1 MNNSNSI
8 RSLVITLMSM
18 LSMAIAGCGNFTD
31 AATRLA
37 SDLEAGSKQL
47 GNTEGATYSV
57 VHRTPSKVGECA
69 GPYKVQIDAV
79 GALIIWCYD
88 ASGNTVSS
96 HSTSYH
102 ASFVKTPQTYLMEMS
117 AGSTLTIDLERR
129 NGQAV
134 IVAVH

>member
-1 MNNSNSI
+1 MNDSIFI
-8 RSLVITLMSM
+8 RSLFIALLST
-18 LSMAIAGCGNFTD
+18 LSMAVAGCGMFTD

-37 SDLEAGSKQL
+37 DDLEAGSKQL
-47 GNTEGATYSV
+47 GNTEGAAYSV
-57 VHRTPSKVGECA
+57 VHRTPSKTGECA
-69 GPYKVQIDAV
+69 GPYKVQIDKV

-88 ASGNTVSS
+88 ATGKTVSS

-102 ASFVKTPQTYLMEMS
+102 ASFVATPQTYLMEMG